1 MNRLQQIEQ
10 EVLSAGREW
19 TRALLERRLQEEC
32 LAVEMVSAKTGEE
45 LENTCWRSMGLD
57 TVVGKVN
64 LKVHYGHSPEEEA
77 WVCPTRQAWGLKPY
91 ERKTPEL
98 RARLA
103 YTATVAGS
111 YAEAEKLATIW
122 GTPVSD
128 TSIHQCVQELGEAA
142 RELRRPTPV
151 PATSEPAFDLVLM
164 MDGWLTRERG
174 PDWSAGPRKKNP
186 ERVEWKE
193 IKSAVIYRLEQRA
206 ENASGRG
213 LLLEKYVVATP
224 PDTGPLDFGQAVRE
238 EAMRRGLAR
247 AKTVY
252 LVMDGAVW
260 LWDLADDRF
269 KAAVKTL
276 DFHHAREH
284 LNTIAEALYGVG
296 TQRTKDWLAEQ
307 VQSLRHGDE
316 ALVVN
321 RLEDLLKSQAQVKR
335 PTQIRKTIAREVK
348 YFRAHR
354 DHIHYEDRENEGA
367 PLGSGAVESLGKQL
381 QRRLRGCGQFWKRP
395 GLSNLLKLSV
405 LAKNN
410 ELHLLWRSSPT
421 TAFSA

>member
-1 MNRLQQIEQ
+1 LNRLQQIEQ
-10 EVLSAGREW
+10 EVLTAGREW
-19 TRALLERRLQEEC
+19 MRAQLERRLQEEC
-32 LAVEMVSAKTGEE
+32 LAAEMVSAKTGEE
-45 LENTCWRSMGLD
+45 LENTRWRSMGLD

-64 LKVHYGHSPEEEA
+64 LKVHQGYGPEEG

-103 YTATVAGS
+103 YTATVVGS

-128 TSIHQCVQELGEAA
+128 TSIHQCVQELGPPAQK
-142 RELRRPTPV
+142 LVMPTPA
-151 PATSEPAFDLVLM
+151 PAPREGPFDLVIM

-174 PDWSAGPRKKNP
+174 PDWSAGPRKKDA

-213 LLLEKYVVATP
+213 MLLEKHVVATP
-224 PDTGPLDFGQAVRE
+224 PDTSPLDFGQAVRD

-260 LWDLADDRF
+260 LWDLAEDRF
-269 KAAVKTL
+269 KTAVKTL

-284 LNTIAEALYGVG
+284 LNTIAEALYGIG
-296 TQRTKDWLAEQ
+296 TQRAKDWLAQQ
-307 VQSLRHGDE
+307 VKSLRHGAE

-321 RLEDLLKSQAQVKR
+321 RLENLLKSQAQAKR
-335 PTQIRKTIAREVK
+335 PTKIRKTITREVK
-348 YFRAHR
+348 YFRTHR
-354 DHIHYEDRENEGA
+354 EHIHSEDRENEGA

-381 QRRLRGCGQFWKRP
+381 QRRMRGCGQFWSRS

-410 ELHLLWRSSPT
+410 ELQLLWN
-421 TAFSA
+421 

>member
-1 MNRLQQIEQ
+1 MNRLLQIEQ
-10 EVLSAGREW
+10 EVLAAGREW
-19 TRALLERRLQEEC
+19 TRALLEKRLQEEC
-32 LAVEMVSAKTGEE
+32 LSTARVSARSGEE
-45 LENTCWRSMGLD
+45 LENTRWRALGLD
-57 TVVGKVN
+57 TVVGKVE
-64 LKVHYGHSPEEEA
+64 LKVCHGYCPEEG

-128 TSIHQCVQELGEAA
+128 TSIHQCVQELGPQAQK
-142 RELRRPTPV
+142 LVLPTPV
-151 PATSEPAFDLVLM
+151 PSPSEPAFDLVLM

-174 PDWSAGPRKKNP
+174 PDWGAGPRKKNP
-186 ERVEWKE
+186 ERVAWKE

-213 LLLEKYVVATP
+213 LLLEKHVVATP
-224 PDTGPLDFGQAVRE
+224 PDTSPLDFGQAVRH

-260 LWDLADDRF
+260 LWDLADDCF
-269 KAAVKTL
+269 KLAVKTL

-284 LNTIAEALYGVG
+284 LNTIAEALYGIG
-296 TQRTKDWLAEQ
+296 TQRAKDWLAQQ
-307 VQSLRHGDE
+307 VQSLRHGEE

-321 RLEDLLKSQAQVKR
+321 RLEELLQSQAQAKR
-335 PTQIRKTIAREVK
+335 PTKTRKTITREVK
-348 YFRAHR
+348 YFRSHR

-381 QRRLRGCGQFWKRP
+381 QRRMRGCGQFWERP

-410 ELHLLWRSSPT
+410 ELQLLWN
-421 TAFSA
+421 

>member
-10 EVLSAGREW
+10 EVLAAGREW
-19 TRALLERRLQEEC
+19 TRTQLEKRLQEEC

-45 LENTCWRSMGLD
+45 LEDTRWRSMGLD

-64 LKVHYGHSPEEEA
+64 LKVHHGLCPEEG
-77 WVCPTRQAWGLKPY
+77 WVCPTRRAWGLKPY

-98 RARLA
+98 RARLT
-103 YTATVAGS
+103 YTATVVGS
-111 YAEAEKLATIW
+111 YAEAEQLAGIW

-128 TSIHQCVQELGEAA
+128 TSIHQCVQELGPQAQK
-142 RELRRPTPV
+142 LVLPTPV
-151 PATSEPAFDLVLM
+151 PAPREAPFDLVIM

-174 PDWSAGPRKKNP
+174 PDWGAGPRKKEP
-186 ERVEWKE
+186 QRVEWKE

-213 LLLEKYVVATP
+213 VLLEKHVVATP
-224 PDTGPLDFGQAVRE
+224 PDTSPLDFSQAVRH

-260 LWDLADDRF
+260 LWDLAEDCF
-269 KAAVKTL
+269 KSAVKTL

-284 LNTIAEALYGVG
+284 LNTIAEALYGIG
-296 TQRTKDWLAEQ
+296 TQRAKDWLAEQ
-307 VQSLRHGDE
+307 TQSLRHGDE

-321 RLEDLLKSQAQVKR
+321 RIEELLKPRAQAKR
-335 PTQIRKTIAREVK
+335 PKTLRKTIAREVE
-348 YFRAHR
+348 YFRTHR
-354 DHIHYEDRENEGA
+354 EHLHYEDREDEGA

-381 QRRLRGCGQFWKRP
+381 QQRMRGCGQFWTRS
-395 GLSNLLKLSV
+395 GLSNLLTLSV
-405 LAKNN
+405 LVKNN
-410 ELHLLWRSSPT
+410 DLQLLWN
-421 TAFSA
+421 

>member
-1 MNRLQQIEQ
+1 MNRLRQIEQ
-10 EVLSAGREW
+10 EVLAAGRQW
-19 TRALLERRLQEEC
+19 TRALLEKRLQEEC
-32 LAVEMVSAKTGEE
+32 LAVEMVSPETGEE
-45 LENTCWRSMGLD
+45 LENTRWRSMGLD
-57 TVVGKVN
+57 TVVGTVK
-64 LKVHYGHSPEEEA
+64 LKVHHGYCPEKG

-103 YTATVAGS
+103 YTATVVGS
-111 YAEAEKLATIW
+111 YAEAEEMATTW

-128 TSIHQCVQELGEAA
+128 TSIHHCVQELGQQAQ
-142 RELRRPTPV
+142 ELVLPTPA
-151 PATSEPAFDLVLM
+151 PAASEAPFDLVIM
-164 MDGWLTRERG
+164 MDGWMTRERG
-174 PDWSAGPRKKNP
+174 PDWGAGPRQKKP
-186 ERVEWKE
+186 ERIEWRE

-224 PDTGPLDFGQAVRE
+224 PETSPLAFGQAVRD

-260 LWDLADDRF
+260 LWDLAEDRF
-269 KAAVKTL
+269 KSAVKTL

-284 LNTIAEALYGVG
+284 LNTIAQALYGVG
-296 TQRTKDWLAEQ
+296 TRRAKDWLVQQ
-307 VQSLRHGDE
+307 VQSMRHGDE

-321 RLEDLLKSQAQVKR
+321 RLEDLLKSQAKR
-335 PTQIRKTIAREVK
+335 PTKTRKTIAREVK

-354 DHIHYEDRENEGA
+354 EHIHYEDRENEDA

-381 QRRLRGCGQFWKRP
+381 QRRRRGCGQFWERP
-395 GLSNLLKLSV
+395 GLSTLLKLSV
-405 LAKNN
+405 LVKNN
-410 ELHLLWRSSPT
+410 DLHLLWN
-421 TAFSA
+421 

>member
-1 MNRLQQIEQ
+1 LNRLQQIEQ
-10 EVLSAGREW
+10 EVLKAGREW
-19 TRALLERRLQEEC
+19 TRAQLEKRLQEEC
-32 LAVEMVSAKTGEE
+32 LAVEMVSAQTGEE
-45 LENTCWRSMGLD
+45 LENTRWRAMALD
-57 TVVGKVN
+57 TVVGKVK
-64 LKVHYGHSPEEEA
+64 LKVHHGYCPEEG

-128 TSIHQCVQELGEAA
+128 TSIHQCVQELGQQAQTLA
-142 RELRRPTPV
+142 LPTPV
-151 PATSEPAFDLVLM
+151 PAPSEPAFDLVLM
-164 MDGWLTRERG
+164 MDGWLTRVRG

-186 ERVEWKE
+186 ARVEWKE

-213 LLLEKYVVATP
+213 LLLEKHVVATP
-224 PDTGPLDFGQAVRE
+224 PDTSPLDFGQAVRD

-260 LWDLADDRF
+260 IWDLADDRF
-269 KAAVKTL
+269 QTAVKTL

-284 LNTIAEALYGVG
+284 LNTIAEALYGTG
-296 TQRTKDWLAEQ
+296 TQRAKDWLAEQ
-307 VQSLRHGDE
+307 AKSLRHGDE

-321 RLEDLLKSQAQVKR
+321 RLEDLLKSKAQAKR
-335 PTQIRKTIAREVK
+335 PTKTRKTIAREVK
-348 YFRAHR
+348 YFRTHR
-354 DHIHYEDRENEGA
+354 EHLHYADRENEGA

-381 QRRLRGCGQFWKRP
+381 QRRMRGCGQFWRRS
-395 GLSNLLKLSV
+395 GLSNLLELSV
-405 LAKNN
+405 LAKNDD
-410 ELHLLWRSSPT
+410 LHLLWN
-421 TAFSA
+421 

>member
-10 EVLSAGREW
+10 EVLAAGREW
-19 TRALLERRLQEEC
+19 TRALLEKRLQEEC
-32 LAVEMVSAKTGEE
+32 LAVEMVSAQTGEE
-45 LENTCWRSMGLD
+45 LENTRWRSMGLD
-57 TVVGKVN
+57 TVVGKVE
-64 LKVHYGHSPEEEA
+64 LKVHHGYCPEEEA
-77 WVCPTRQAWGLKPY
+77 WLCPTRVAWGLKPY

-98 RARLA
+98 QARLA
-103 YTATVAGS
+103 YTATVVGS

-128 TSIHQCVQELGEAA
+128 SSIHHCVQELGQQAQKLA
-142 RELRRPTPV
+142 RPTPV
-151 PATSEPAFDLVLM
+151 PAPSEAPFDLVLM

-174 PDWSAGPRKKNP
+174 PDWSAGPRKKDP
-186 ERVEWKE
+186 QRVEWKE

-206 ENASGRG
+206 ESASGRG
-213 LLLEKYVVATP
+213 LLLEKHVVATP
-224 PDTGPLDFGQAVRE
+224 PGTSPLDFGQAVRD

-260 LWDLADDRF
+260 LWDLAEDRF
-269 KAAVKTL
+269 STAVKTL

-284 LNTIAEALYGVG
+284 LNTIAEALYGTG
-296 TQRTKDWLAEQ
+296 TQRAREWLAQQ
-307 VQSLRHGDE
+307 VESLRHGDE

-321 RLEDLLKSQAQVKR
+321 GLENLLQSQAQAKR
-335 PTQIRKTIAREVK
+335 PTKIRKTIIREVK
-348 YFRAHR
+348 YFRSHR
-354 DHIHYEDRENEGA
+354 EHIHYEDREKEGA

-381 QRRLRGCGQFWKRP
+381 QRRMRGCGQFWERT

-405 LAKNN
+405 LAKNDD
-410 ELHLLWRSSPT
+410 LHRLWN
-421 TAFSA
+421 

>member
-1 MNRLQQIEQ
+1 MNRLQQIQQ
-10 EVLSAGREW
+10 EVLAAGREW
-19 TRALLERRLQEEC
+19 MRTPLEKRLQAEC
-32 LAVEMVSAKTGEE
+32 LAVDMVSAKTGEA
-45 LENTCWRSMGLD
+45 LENTRWRTMGLD
-57 TVVGKVN
+57 TVVGKVD
-64 LKVHYGHSPEEEA
+64 LKVHHGFCPQEG
-77 WVCPTRQAWGLKPY
+77 WVCPTRQAWALKPY

-98 RARLA
+98 RARLT
-103 YTATVAGS
+103 YTATVVGS
-111 YAEAEKLATIW
+111 YAEAQKLATIW

-128 TSIHQCVQELGEAA
+128 TSIHQCVQELGPQAQKLA
-142 RELRRPTPV
+142 LPPPV
-151 PATSEPAFDLVLM
+151 PAPSEPAFDLVIM

-174 PDWSAGPRKKNP
+174 PDWSAGPRKQNP

-213 LLLEKYVVATP
+213 LLLEKHVVATP
-224 PDTGPLDFGQAVRE
+224 PDTSPLDFGQAVRE

-252 LVMDGAVW
+252 LVMDRAVW

-269 KAAVKTL
+269 QAAVKTL

-284 LNTIAEALYGVG
+284 LNTIAEALYGTG
-296 TQRTKDWLAEQ
+296 TQRAKDWLAAQ
-307 VQSLRHGDE
+307 VKSLRHGDE

-321 RLEDLLKSQAQVKR
+321 RLEDLIKSQAQARR
-335 PTQIRKTIAREVK
+335 PTKSRKTIAREVK
-348 YFRAHR
+348 YFRGHR
-354 DHIHYEDRENEGA
+354 DHIHYQDRENEGA

-381 QRRLRGCGQFWKRP
+381 QRRMRGCGQFWRRS

-405 LAKNN
+405 LAKNDD
-410 ELHLLWRSSPT
+410 LHLLWN
-421 TAFSA
+421 

>member
-1 MNRLQQIEQ
+1 MNRLKQIEQ
-10 EVLSAGREW
+10 EVLTAGREW
-19 TRALLERRLQEEC
+19 MRAQLEKRLQEEC

-45 LENTCWRSMGLD
+45 LENTRWRSMGLD
-57 TVVGKVN
+57 TVVGKVK
-64 LKVHYGHSPEEEA
+64 LKVHQGYCPEEG

-98 RARLA
+98 QARLA
-103 YTATVAGS
+103 YTATVVGS

-128 TSIHQCVQELGEAA
+128 TSIHQCVQELGPQAQK
-142 RELRRPTPV
+142 LVLPTPV
-151 PATSEPAFDLVLM
+151 PAPREAPFDLVLM

-213 LLLEKYVVATP
+213 LLLEKHVVATP
-224 PDTGPLDFGQAVRE
+224 PDTRPLDFGQAVRE
-238 EAMRRGLAR
+238 EARRRGLAR

-260 LWDLADDRF
+260 LWDLAEDRF
-269 KAAVKTL
+269 KLAVKTL

-284 LNTIAEALYGVG
+284 LNTIAEALYGIG
-296 TQRTKDWLAEQ
+296 TQRAKDWLAQQ
-307 VQSLRHGDE
+307 VESVRHGDE
-316 ALVVN
+316 ALVVH
-321 RLEDLLKSQAQVKR
+321 RLEELLKCQAQAKR
-335 PTQIRKTIAREVK
+335 PTKIRKTIAREVK
-348 YFRAHR
+348 YFRTHR
-354 DHIHYEDRENEGA
+354 DHIHYHDRENEGA

-381 QRRLRGCGQFWKRP
+381 QRRMRGCGQFWERS

-405 LAKNN
+405 LARNN
-410 ELHLLWRSSPT
+410 ELHLLWN
-421 TAFSA
+421 

>member
-10 EVLSAGREW
+10 EVLRAGREW
-19 TRALLERRLQEEC
+19 MRAQLEKRLQEEC
-32 LAVEMVSAKTGEE
+32 LAVEMVSAKTGEA
-45 LENTCWRSMGLD
+45 LENTRWRPMGLD
-57 TVVGKVN
+57 TVVGKVT
-64 LKVHYGHSPEEEA
+64 LQVHHGFCPEA
-77 WVCPTRQAWGLKPY
+77 GWVCPTRQAWGLKPY

-98 RARLA
+98 QARLA
-103 YTATVAGS
+103 YTATVVGS
-111 YAEAEKLATIW
+111 YAQAEKLATIW

-128 TSIHQCVQELGEAA
+128 TSIHQCVQELGPQAQK
-142 RELRRPTPV
+142 LTLPTPV
-151 PATSEPAFDLVLM
+151 PAPREAPFDLVLM
-164 MDGWLTRERG
+164 MDGWLTRQRG

-193 IKSAVIYRLEQRA
+193 IKSAVVYRLEQRA
-206 ENASGRG
+206 EKASGRG

-224 PDTGPLDFGQAVRE
+224 PDTSPLDFGQAVRD

-260 LWDLADDRF
+260 LWDLAEDRF
-269 KAAVKTL
+269 KLAVKTL

-284 LNTIAEALYGVG
+284 LNTIAEALYGIG
-296 TQRTKDWLAEQ
+296 TQRAKDWLAQQ
-307 VQSLRHGDE
+307 VEAVRHGDE
-316 ALVVN
+316 ALLVH
-321 RLEDLLKSQAQVKR
+321 RLEELLKPQAQAKR
-335 PTQIRKTIAREVK
+335 PTTLRKTIAREVQ

-354 DHIHYEDRENEGA
+354 DHLHYQDRENEGA

-381 QRRLRGCGQFWKRP
+381 QRRMRGCGQFWGRP

-405 LAKNN
+405 LVMNN
-410 ELHLLWRSSPT
+410 DLHLLWN
-421 TAFSA
+421 

>member
-10 EVLSAGREW
+10 EVLAAGREW
-19 TRALLERRLQEEC
+19 TRALLEKRLQEEC
-32 LAVEMVSAKTGEE
+32 LAVNMVSAKTGEE
-45 LENTCWRSMGLD
+45 LENTRWRWLGLD
-57 TVVGKVN
+57 TVVGKVE
-64 LKVHYGHSPEEEA
+64 LKVHHGYCPEEEV
-77 WVCPTRQAWGLKPY
+77 WVCPTRVAWGLKPY

-103 YTATVAGS
+103 YTATVVGS

-128 TSIHQCVQELGEAA
+128 TSIHQCVQELGPPAQKLA
-142 RELRRPTPV
+142 MPTPV
-151 PATSEPAFDLVLM
+151 PAPSEAPFDLVLM

-174 PDWSAGPRKKNP
+174 PDWSAGPRKKDP

-213 LLLEKYVVATP
+213 LLLEKHVVATP
-224 PDTGPLDFGQAVRE
+224 PETSPLDFGQAVQQ

-247 AKTVY
+247 ARTVY

-260 LWDLADDRF
+260 LWDLAEDRF
-269 KAAVKTL
+269 KTAVKTL

-284 LNTIAEALYGVG
+284 LNTIAEALYGTG
-296 TQRTKDWLAEQ
+296 TQRAREWLAQQ
-307 VQSLRHGDE
+307 VESLRHGDE

-321 RLEDLLKSQAQVKR
+321 GLENLLKSQAQAKR
-335 PTQIRKTIAREVK
+335 PAKIRKTIAREVK
-348 YFRAHR
+348 YFRSHR
-354 DHIHYEDRENEGA
+354 EHIHYQAREKEGA

-381 QRRLRGCGQFWKRP
+381 QRRMRGCGQFWKRS

-410 ELHLLWRSSPT
+410 DLHLLWN
-421 TAFSA
+421 

>member
-10 EVLSAGREW
+10 EVLTAGREW
-19 TRALLERRLQEEC
+19 MRAQLEKRLQEEC

-45 LENTCWRSMGLD
+45 LENTRWRAMGLD
-57 TVVGKVN
+57 TVVGKLN
-64 LKVHYGHSPEEEA
+64 LKVHHGYCPEEG
-77 WVCPTRQAWGLKPY
+77 WVCPTRLAWGLKPY

-103 YTATVAGS
+103 YTATVTGS

-128 TSIHQCVQELGEAA
+128 TSIHQCVQELGQQAQKLA
-142 RELRRPTPV
+142 LPTPA
-151 PATSEPAFDLVLM
+151 PAPQEAPFDLVIM
-164 MDGWLTRERG
+164 MDGWMARERG
-174 PDWSAGPRKKNP
+174 PDWGAGPRKKNA

-193 IKSAVIYRLEQRA
+193 IKSAVIYRLEHRA
-206 ENASGRG
+206 ENTSGRG
-213 LLLEKYVVATP
+213 LLLEKHVVATRP
-224 PDTGPLDFGQAVRE
+224 ETSPLDFGQAVRD

-247 AKTVY
+247 ARTVY

-260 LWDLADDRF
+260 LWDLAEDRF
-269 KAAVKTL
+269 KTAVKTL

-284 LNTIAEALYGVG
+284 LNTIAETLHGIG
-296 TQRTKDWLAEQ
+296 TPRAKDWLAEQ
-307 VQSLRHGDE
+307 VESLRHGEE
-316 ALVVN
+316 ALVVE
-321 RLEDLLKSQAQVKR
+321 RLEDLLASQAQAKH
-335 PTQIRKTIAREVK
+335 PTKTRETITREVK
-348 YFRAHR
+348 YFQAHR
-354 DHIHYEDRENEGA
+354 DHLHYEDRENEGA

-395 GLSNLLKLSV
+395 GLSNLLTLSV

-410 ELHLLWRSSPT
+410 ELHLLWN
-421 TAFSA
+421 

>member
-1 MNRLQQIEQ
+1 MNRLRQIEQ
-10 EVLSAGREW
+10 EVLAAGREW

-32 LAVEMVSAKTGEE
+32 LRVEMVSAKTGEE
-45 LENTCWRSMGLD
+45 LENTRWRSMGLD

-64 LKVHYGHSPEEEA
+64 LKVHHGHGPEEG

-103 YTATVAGS
+103 YTATAVGS

-128 TSIHQCVQELGEAA
+128 TSIHQCVQELGPPA
-142 RELRRPTPV
+142 RALALPTPV
-151 PATSEPAFDLVLM
+151 PAPSEPAFDLVLM
-164 MDGWLTRERG
+164 MDGWLTRQRG
-174 PDWSAGPRKKNP
+174 LDWSAGPRKKNP

-213 LLLEKYVVATP
+213 LLLEKHVVATP
-224 PDTGPLDFGQAVRE
+224 PDTRPLDFGQAVRD
-238 EAMRRGLAR
+238 EAMRWGLAR

-269 KAAVKTL
+269 KTAVKTL

-284 LNTIAEALYGVG
+284 LNTIAEALYGAG
-296 TQRTKDWLAEQ
+296 TQRAGDWLAEQ

-321 RLEDLLKSQAQVKR
+321 RLEDLLKSKAQAKR
-335 PTQIRKTIAREVK
+335 PTSIRKTITREVR
-348 YFRAHR
+348 YFRGHR
-354 DHIHYEDRENEGA
+354 DHLHYQDRENEGS

-381 QRRLRGCGQFWKRP
+381 QRRMRGCGQFWKRP

-405 LAKNN
+405 LAKNDD
-410 ELHLLWRSSPT
+410 LHLLWN
-421 TAFSA
+421 

>member
-10 EVLSAGREW
+10 EVLTAGREW
-19 TRALLERRLQEEC
+19 MRAQLERRLQEEC
-32 LAVEMVSAKTGEE
+32 LAAEMVSAKTGEE
-45 LENTCWRSMGLD
+45 LENTRWRSMGLD

-64 LKVHYGHSPEEEA
+64 LKVHQGYGPEEG

-103 YTATVAGS
+103 YTATVVGS

-128 TSIHQCVQELGEAA
+128 TSIHQCVQELGPPAQK
-142 RELRRPTPV
+142 LVMPTPA
-151 PATSEPAFDLVLM
+151 PAPREGPFDLVIM

-174 PDWSAGPRKKNP
+174 PDWSAGPRKKDA

-213 LLLEKYVVATP
+213 MLLEKHVVATP
-224 PDTGPLDFGQAVRE
+224 PDTSPLDFGQAVRD

-260 LWDLADDRF
+260 LWDLAEDRF
-269 KAAVKTL
+269 KTAVKTL

-284 LNTIAEALYGVG
+284 LNTIAEALYGIG
-296 TQRTKDWLAEQ
+296 TQRAKDWLAQQ
-307 VQSLRHGDE
+307 VKSLRHGAE

-321 RLEDLLKSQAQVKR
+321 RLENLLKSQAQAKR
-335 PTQIRKTIAREVK
+335 PTKIRKTITREVK
-348 YFRAHR
+348 YFRTHR
-354 DHIHYEDRENEGA
+354 EHIHSEDRENEGA

-381 QRRLRGCGQFWKRP
+381 QRRMRGCGQFWSRS

-410 ELHLLWRSSPT
+410 ELQLLWN
-421 TAFSA
+421 

>member
-10 EVLSAGREW
+10 EVLTAGREW
-19 TRALLERRLQEEC
+19 TRALLEQRLQDEC

-45 LENTCWRSMGLD
+45 LENTRWRSMGLD
-57 TVVGKVN
+57 TVVGKVE
-64 LKVHYGHSPEEEA
+64 LKVRHGYCPEEEG

-103 YTATVAGS
+103 YTATVVGS
-111 YAEAEKLATIW
+111 YAEAETLATTW
-122 GTPVSD
+122 GTSVSD
-128 TSIHQCVQELGEAA
+128 TSIHQCVQELGPHAQK
-142 RELRRPTPV
+142 LVRPTPV
-151 PATSEPAFDLVLM
+151 PVRSEAPFDLVLM
-164 MDGWLTRERG
+164 MDGWLTRQRG
-174 PDWSAGPRKKNP
+174 PDWSAGPRKKDP
-186 ERVEWKE
+186 QRVEWKE

-213 LLLEKYVVATP
+213 LLLEKHVVATP
-224 PDTGPLDFGQAVRE
+224 PDTSPLDFGQAVRD

-252 LVMDGAVW
+252 WVMDGAVW

-269 KAAVKTL
+269 KTAGKTL

-284 LNTIAEALYGVG
+284 LNTIAEALYGIG
-296 TQRTKDWLAEQ
+296 TQRAKDWLAQQ
-307 VQSLRHGDE
+307 VESLRHGAE

-321 RLEDLLKSQAQVKR
+321 RLEGLLKSQAKR
-335 PTQIRKTIAREVK
+335 PTKTRKTINREVK
-348 YFRAHR
+348 YFRTHR
-354 DHIHYEDRENEGA
+354 DHIHYEDRENEDA

-381 QRRLRGCGQFWKRP
+381 QRRMRGCGQFWKRS

-410 ELHLLWRSSPT
+410 ELHLLWN
-421 TAFSA
+421 